1 MDKMASTFQQAAQ
14 QLQET
19 QQAMSKIAGQM
30 GDGGL
35 QGDGGAMFVDAI
47 NNKLNKRLKV
57 LEAKMKELQKDIKSA
72 QQANREAEGQA
83 RGRFQN

>member
-1 MDKMASTFQQAAQ
+1 MDKMAQTFQQAAQ

-19 QQAMSKIAGQM
+19 QQQMGKMAQMM
-30 GDGGL
+30 GDGALNGT
-35 QGDGGAMFVDAI
+35 GGTMFVDAI